1 MGGYPPFFVSADSTR
16 VTGAILGSVDF
27 KGVVDGQFRP
37 KQGKTRSLSASV
49 DSEEFREG
57 RRVTVD
63 FIGTRE
69 RVSDEGGI
77 IRLSP
82 MNHK

>member
-1 MGGYPPFFVSADSTR
+1 LFFVSADSTR
-16 VTGAILGSVDF
+16 VTGAIPASVDF
-27 KGVVDGQFRP
+27 KGVVGGQFRP

-57 RRVTVD
+57 RRVIVD
-63 FIGTRE
+63 SRGAGE
-69 RVSDEGGI
+69 RVSIEDGV

>member
-1 MGGYPPFFVSADSTR
+1 LFFVSADSTR
-16 VTGAILGSVDF
+16 VTGAIPGSVDF
-27 KGVVDGQFRP
+27 TGVVDGQFRP

-63 FIGTRE
+63 SRGARE
-69 RVSDEGGI
+69 RAGVKNGARS
-77 IRLSP
+77 LSP